1 MRDRKAFTNA
11 DYIHRQLGRVEN
23 GDGCRLKVTSSSGE
37 THWLS
42 VSAEQ
47 LEKIKKVLSE

>member
-1 MRDRKAFTNA
+1 MKDRKEFTTA
-11 DYIHRQLGRVEN
+11 DYIRRQLGRVEN
-23 GDGCRLKVTSSSGE
+23 GDGCRLKLMSSSGE